1 MLEFGG
7 EPPGDAMDLEHE
19 YNMRERVPEHPR
31 IIAQWEQDAA
41 NFRRTARAEY
51 DLAYGARPRNRV
63 DVFWPAKDRGSIA
76 LFIHGGYWRSFDKS
90 VFSHMAKG
98 LNAHGIAVAV
108 PSYTLCP
115 EVRVGDI
122 IEEMRQ
128 LVIYLRNKLKR
139 RIFVFGHSAGGHLAA
154 SMLATKWE
162 LFGHPND
169 LVPTAVAISG
179 IFDLRPLLGTSIN
192 NDIRIDEGTARV
204 WSPLLWPSPA
214 GRTFEAWVGR
224 KESDE
229 FIRQSRSI
237 IAPWRGAG
245 VHTGYVE
252 IAGHDHFTVLSPF
265 STGESELTGRLAEMA
280 LATQ

>member
-1 MLEFGG
+1 
-7 EPPGDAMDLEHE
+7 MDLEHE

-31 IIAQWEQDAA
+31 IIAQWEHDAA
-41 NFRRTARAEY
+41 NFRRAARGEY

-63 DVFWPAKDRGSIA
+63 DVFWATKDLGAVA
-76 LFIHGGYWRSFDKS
+76 LFIHGGYWRSFDKT
-90 VFSHMAKG
+90 VFSHMARG
-98 LNAHGIAVAV
+98 LNAHGVTVAV

-115 EVRVGDI
+115 EVRIGDI

-128 LVIYLRNKLKR
+128 LVIYLRNKFRR

-154 SMLATKWE
+154 AMVATKWE

-169 LVPTAVAISG
+169 LVPAAVAISG
-179 IFDLRPLLGTSIN
+179 VFDLRPLLGTSMN
-192 NDIRIDEGTARV
+192 NDIRMDEGTARV

-252 IAGHDHFTVLSPF
+252 IAGQDHFTVLTPF
-265 STGESELTGRLAEMA
+265 SNGESELTGRLADMA
-280 LATQ
+280 LASRSS

>member
-1 MLEFGG
+1 MN
-7 EPPGDAMDLEHE
+7 LEHE
-19 YNMRERVPEHPR
+19 YNMRERVPQHPR
-31 IIAQWEQDAA
+31 IIAQWEHDAA
-41 NFRRTARAEY
+41 QFRRDARADF

-63 DVFWPAKDRGSIA
+63 DVFWPVKDQGAVA
-76 LFIHGGYWRSFDKS
+76 LFIHGGYWRSFDKN
-90 VFSHMAKG
+90 VFSHVAKG
-98 LNAHGIAVAV
+98 LTARGITVAI

-115 EVRVGDI
+115 EARIGDI

-128 LVIYLRNKLKR
+128 LVIYLRNRFRR

-154 SMLATKWE
+154 AMVATKWE

-169 LVPTAVAISG
+169 LVPGAVAISG

-204 WSPLLWPSPA
+204 WSPLLLPSPV
-214 GRTFEAWVGR
+214 GRTFEAWVGE

-237 IAPWRGAG
+237 VAPWQGAG
-245 VHTGYVE
+245 VQTGYVE
-252 IAGHDHFTVLSPF
+252 IAGHDHFTVLAPLAS
-265 STGESELTGRLAEMA
+265 SDSDHTARLAELA
-280 LATQ
+280 LGTR